1 MGFPS
6 KPFLCF
12 LFLSPF
18 LFVSLPQTAPDY
30 STSVYKGC
38 AQQAFQDPNGVYS
51 QAISAL
57 FGSIVSQSTKT
68 KFFKITTETGQNTM
82 TGQVSFNVE
91 ETLATLT
98 ATTDKLRGKTIAARI
113 QLYGCSRFL
122 IVTV

>member
-6 KPFLCF
+6 KPFFCY
-12 LFLSPF
+12 LFLSPS
-18 LFVSLPQTAPDY
+18 LFVSLSPSAPDY

-68 KFFKITTETGQNTM
+68 KFFKTTTETGLTTITGLFHCQQTPYFNRQTLWQNNSGKNSALWM
-82 TGQVSFNVE
+82 LAVFNCHGLE
-91 ETLATLT
+91 
-98 ATTDKLRGKTIAARI
+98 
-113 QLYGCSRFL
+113 S
-122 IVTV
+122 